1 MLTIFDFL
9 LFIICLVFGLFSLM
23 FLITFRRDPTLVAL
37 SLVGGGFAGVLMAFT
52 GTGFMSGL
60 ELMDF
65 VIYGSVIV
73 VALFIF
79 VDGVEA

>member
-9 LFIICLVFGLFSLM
+9 LFIICLVFVVFSLM
-23 FLITFRRDPTLVAL
+23 FLLTFRRDPVMVAL
-37 SLVGGGFAGVLMAFT
+37 ALVGGGFAGLLLAFT

-65 VIYGSVIV
+65 VIYGSVICI
-73 VALFIF
+73 ALFIF
-79 VDGVEA
+79 IDGVEA